1 LHDALGHASTGTITS
16 LHNPVLKRARS
27 LLRRKGRIEERAFLV
42 EGVRAV
48 SGLLEAGAAPSLL
61 FVRDE
66 PADLELAAALDV
78 SCPVRVVS
86 AGLWAGISDV
96 PSPQGIIAIVDNDQV
111 TTESRFD
118 VWDTPFV
125 LVADGV
131 RDPGN
136 LGTLLRTA
144 AGAGVTDVLVT
155 PNSVDPFNP
164 KCVRAAMGAHFLVS
178 LRQVSWPDL
187 AAAMV
192 GISVVAV
199 ADANGDR
206 TYDDVAWTEPCAVV
220 IGGEAF
226 GPQPEMYGMATAYVR
241 IPLARNLE
249 SLNAGVAGSHVV
261 LEAARQRRRAAS
273 FPGPES

>member
-1 LHDALGHASTGTITS
+1 LGHFPADTITS
-16 LHNPVLKRARS
+16 VHNPVLKRARS

-48 SGLLEAGAAPSLL
+48 SGMLEAGAVPSLL
-61 FVRDE
+61 LVRDE
-66 PADLELAAALDV
+66 PADLDLIASLDTP
-78 SCPVRVVS
+78 CPVRVVS
-86 AGLWAGISDV
+86 PGLWAGLSDV
-96 PSPQGIIAIVDNDQV
+96 PSPQGIVAIVDNDQV
-111 TTESRFD
+111 TTDSRFD
-118 VWDTPFV
+118 VWDIPFL

-178 LRQVSWPDL
+178 LSQVAWPDL
-187 AAAMV
+187 AQAMA

-199 ADANGDR
+199 ADAGGDLA
-206 TYDDVAWTEPCAVV
+206 YDDVAWTEPCAVV
-220 IGGEAF
+220 IGSEAF

-261 LEAARQRRRAAS
+261 LEAARQRRLAAS
-273 FPGPES
+273 PPEPGS